1 MLGEQR
7 TAEKQKDISEKT
19 SQRLIIKQEEA
30 DKKKIQVNE
39 DLGNAEPALIEAQ
52 KALSG
57 VTSKDLSEIKV
68 MQ

>member
-1 MLGEQR
+1 
-7 TAEKQKDISEKT
+7 
-19 SQRLIIKQEEA
+19 LIIKQAEA

-57 VTSKDLSEIKV
+57 VTSKDLAEIKV
-68 MQ
+68 M